1 MIGLVIEKG
10 KFNFQFIVNLG
21 FFDKKRERK
30 EAQMFLSALK
40 EGIDKDEIEG

>member
-10 KFNFQFIVNLG
+10 TFKFKFIINLG

-40 EGIDKDEIEG
+40 KGIDKDEIEG